1 MFGFGIRKSR
11 DTDGD
16 GPVTKQS
23 NEENNPRQMSNGGD
37 DVCHGKGAAGARE
50 SRGDSVRQIR
60 EDSAQSSPGSPDHV
74 RLSKRMLIPRLSKED
89 SIRSSDDQHQ
99 YVVEPKTFQE
109 LGELLHG
116 KNANDLI
123 VIDFYAPWCGPCKK
137 IAPVFL
143 TLSKEYQERI
153 LFVKVNVDKIE
164 DALAAMS
171 VKAMPTFV
179 AMKGNAE
186 VDRIV
191 GGDQMALEGLVAK
204 LSEC

>member
-1 MFGFGIRKSR
+1 MFGCAPRKSR
-11 DTDGD
+11 DIHGD
-16 GPVTKQS
+16 VGPIPKQDKEQNS
-23 NEENNPRQMSNGGD
+23 NARQISNGGD
-37 DVCHGKGAAGARE
+37 DLRQLRE
-50 SRGDSVRQIR
+50 
-60 EDSAQSSPGSPDHV
+60 ENAPGTPNHV
-74 RLSKRMLIPRLSKED
+74 RLSKRNLTPHLSKED
-89 SIRSSDDQHQ
+89 SIRSSSSNDDHHHQ

-109 LGELLHG
+109 FGDILNG
-116 KNANDLI
+116 NDVNDLI

-137 IAPVFL
+137 IAPAFL

-171 VKAMPTFV
+171 VEAMPTFV
-179 AMKGNAE
+179 AMKGKRE

-204 LSEC
+204 LAGY